1 MKTLRDYID
10 IIRTNEGIASDL
22 AKGAAAAVSHVAP
35 AATRTAPAV
44 AGNLAGWA
52 SKPAITS
59 EISKMSPALQHE
71 FLVRFPDY
79 AATNK
84 ALDDIYSM
92 AKDLHRSGNT
102 AGAQSL
108 LSAHNCLNMMSTSG
122 PTDKLMLDF
131 KAALKNQTP

>member
-10 IIRTNEGIASDL
+10 IIRTNEGIASNL

-52 SKPAITS
+52 SKPKIAS
-59 EISKMSPALQHE
+59 EISKLSPALQHE
-71 FLVRFPDY
+71 FLVRFPND
-79 AATNK
+79 AAI
-84 ALDDIYSM
+84 ADAQDMIYSM
-92 AKDLHRSGNT
+92 QKDLHRTGNT
-102 AGAQSL
+102 YGAQSL
-108 LSAHNCLNMMSTSG
+108 AKAHNCLSMMAVSG